1 MPAAEHTEPLLM
13 LAVVLLAGTLFGLAA
28 KRLRLPSVTGQILAG
43 VFLSVAGFELFGHH
57 AEHALAPITEF
68 ALGLMAVSVGAHLNF
83 RRLRNAFR
91 RLVILL
97 VLETV
102 FVVVAVTVALSAF
115 PAIDP
120 SIALILGCIAISTA
134 PATIVALVREARA
147 KGVFVKTMV
156 AAVALNNMACIFGF
170 ELSRRLAAE
179 TLQYGTPHISEVLVG
194 ASSQL
199 LEAALTGGLGA
210 IAMIAVA
217 KAVRRPEVLTT
228 AGLIALL
235 LTVGIAQHFGYS
247 ALLSC
252 LFLGLFQANFTRGRE
267 HIVDR
272 LFRDFE
278 PSILAVFF
286 TLAGMELSL
295 EHASVAGALA
305 MTFFAARVFGK
316 VGAGYLAMR
325 LAGATARVRQNMGF
339 ALIPQAGVAVGLVVL
354 INADATLHELAPQ
367 AVDLFSPIILTAV
380 VANEVVGPI
389 LTRFALSRSGEVGQ
403 DRGRL
408 LDFIHEENIQVGL
421 EADTPQEAIEQ
432 LVDLLIRSHHLD
444 PKLHEPLLQ
453 SVLER
458 ERQDSTCV
466 GGGVAVP
473 HGRLPEGMS
482 TVGVM
487 GINRRGLNFETP
499 DDRPVHCVILL
510 FSSPEEPER
519 HLQLLAMIAGT
530 VGSDPAIQAQLFNAR
545 TPAHAYEVLHHEDAA
560 EFNVFLEE
568 LEGM

>member
-1 MPAAEHTEPLLM
+1 MPSAEHTEPLLM
-13 LAVVLLAGTLFGLAA
+13 LAVILLVGTVFGLLA

-43 VFLSVAGFELFGHH
+43 VILSVAGFGLFGHH
-57 AEHALAPITEF
+57 AEHALAPLTEF

-91 RLVILL
+91 RLLLL
-97 VLETV
+97 VLLETV
-102 FVVVAVTVALSAF
+102 FVAVAVTLALSLF

-120 SIALILGCIAISTA
+120 SIALIFGCIAISTA
-134 PATIVALVREARA
+134 PATIVALVRETRA
-147 KGVFVKTMV
+147 KGVFVKTLV

-170 ELSRRLAAE
+170 ELSRRLAVQA
-179 TLQYGTPHISEVLVG
+179 LQYGTPHLSEVLIG
-194 ASSQL
+194 ASTQL
-199 LEAALTGGLGA
+199 LEAAITGGLGA
-210 IAMIAVA
+210 LAMIVVS
-217 KAVRRPEVLTT
+217 KILRRELVTT

-235 LTVGIAQHFGYS
+235 LTVGVAQHYGYS

-252 LFLGLFQANFTRGRE
+252 LFLGLFQANFSRERE

-295 EHASVAGALA
+295 EHATVAGGMAIA
-305 MTFFAARVFGK
+305 FFSARAVGK
-316 VGAGYLAMR
+316 VAAGYTAMR
-325 LAGATARVRQNMGF
+325 LAGATERIRENMGL

-354 INADATLHELAPQ
+354 INADPALHELAPA

-380 VANEVVGPI
+380 VANEVVGPL
-389 LTRFALSRSGEVGQ
+389 LTRMALRRSGEAGQ
-403 DRGRL
+403 DRLRL
-408 LDFIHEENIQVGL
+408 LDFIHEENIQIGL
-421 EADTPQEAIEQ
+421 EADTPKEAIEQ
-432 LVDLLIRSHHLD
+432 LVGLLIRSHHLD
-444 PKLHEPLLQ
+444 PKLHDSILQ
-453 SVLER
+453 SVLDR
-458 ERQDSTCV
+458 EAQDSTCV

-473 HGRLPEGMS
+473 HGVLPEGMK

-487 GINRRGLNFETP
+487 GINRRGLAFETP
-499 DDRPVHCVILL
+499 DDMPVHCTLL
-510 FSSPEEPER
+510 LLSNRDEPER

-530 VGSDPAIQAQLFNAR
+530 IGSDPAVQAQLFNAR

-568 LEGM
+568 IG

>member
-1 MPAAEHTEPLLM
+1 MPSAEHTEPLLM
-13 LAVVLLAGTLFGLAA
+13 LAVILLVGTAFGLAA

-43 VFLSVAGFELFGHH
+43 VLLGSVGFGLFGDHD
-57 AEHALAPITEF
+57 EHALAPLTEF

-91 RLVILL
+91 RLLLL
-97 VLETV
+97 VALETV
-102 FVVVAVTVALSAF
+102 FVTVAVTVVLSAF
-115 PAIDP
+115 PAIEP
-120 SIALILGCIAISTA
+120 SIALIFGCIAISTA
-134 PATIVALVREARA
+134 PATVVALVRETRA
-147 KGVFVKTMV
+147 KGVFVKTLI
-156 AAVALNNMACIFGF
+156 AAVALNNMVCILGF
-170 ELSRRLAAE
+170 ELSRGFAIE
-179 TLQYGTPHISEVLVG
+179 TLQYGTPHISAVVIG
-194 ASSQL
+194 ASTQL
-199 LEAALTGGLGA
+199 LEAAITGGLGA
-210 IAMIAVA
+210 LAMIAVA
-217 KAVRRPEVLTT
+217 KAIRRPEFLTT

-235 LTVGIAQHFGYS
+235 LTVGVAQHYGYS

-252 LFLGLFQANFTRGRE
+252 LFLGLFQANFSRERE

-295 EHASVAGALA
+295 EHATVAGGLA
-305 MTFFAARVFGK
+305 VAFFAARAVGK
-316 VGAGYLAMR
+316 VAAGYTAMR
-325 LAGATARVRQNMGF
+325 LAGATERIRQNMGL

-354 INADATLHELAPQ
+354 INADATLHDLAPA

-380 VANEVVGPI
+380 VANEVIGPI
-389 LTRFALSRSGEVGQ
+389 LTRLALGRSGEAGQ
-403 DRGRL
+403 DRLRL

-421 EADTPQEAIEQ
+421 EAETPQEAIEQ
-432 LVDLLIRSHHLD
+432 LVSLLIRSHHLD
-444 PKLHEPLLQ
+444 PKLHDPILK

-458 ERQDSTCV
+458 EALDSTCV

-473 HGRLPEGMS
+473 HGRLPQGMK

-487 GINRRGLNFETP
+487 GINRRGLAFDTP
-499 DDRPVHCVILL
+499 DERPVHCIILL
-510 FSSPEEPER
+510 LSNRDQPER

-530 VGSDPAIQAQLFNAR
+530 IGSDAAIQAQLFNAR

-568 LEGM
+568 MG